1 MKKNGRKIAGVI
13 ILLAG
18 IAELVIGISKVTFS
32 TILIGICFCISF
44 CIIGC
49 LYFFEKKNIS

>member
-1 MKKNGRKIAGVI
+1 MKKNSRKIAGVI

-32 TILIGICFCISF
+32 TILIGICFCI
-44 CIIGC
+44 IGC